1 MRGKVVVDNLTSL
14 RTMTVAAAITADVTG
29 DLTGDVTGDVTGNLT
44 GDVTGDVTGNVTG
57 NLAGGV
63 QLPVTLA
70 AGDGAIAVKMG
81 IVLITKATAAALTLA
96 APTATTDDG
105 KILVIDSATAA
116 AHTVTVATGL
126 RGAGAGA
133 DVGTFGGAIGD
144 GISLYAYNGAW
155 YPVPGTNLNVT
166 FA

>member
-1 MRGKVVVDNLTSL
+1 MSKKRMRGKIVVDNLTSL
-14 RTMTVAAAITADVTG
+14 RTMTGAAAITA
-29 DLTGDVTGDVTGNLT
+29 DVTGNLT
-44 GDVTGDVTGNVTG
+44 GDVTGNVK
-57 NLAGGV
+57 GGV

-70 AGDGAIAVKMG
+70 PADGAISVKMG

-105 KILVIDSATAA
+105 KVLIIDSATAA

-133 DVGTFGGAIGD
+133 DVGTFGAAIGN
-144 GISLYAYNGAW
+144 GVALYAYNGAW